1 MKLLFRFN
9 ALRHTSLVFLLWWDK
24 RWKPLSL
31 TLMASH
37 TLIAKIA
44 FLNKDSKADDLSPF
58 YNRLYKTIIR
68 ENKSKA
74 L

>member
-31 TLMASH
+31 TPVASRALMTKSWYCQE
-37 TLIAKIA
+37 LDKIS
-44 FLNKDSKADDLSPF
+44 FLMQTVNQITEKV
-58 YNRLYKTIIR
+58 
-68 ENKSKA
+68 
-74 L
+74 